1 MKKYALLSLLLIAT
15 NSLFAQK
22 WNVDKAH
29 AKVGFTV
36 THLMLSEVDGN
47 FKKFDATLTSA
58 KPDLSDAIFNLTID
72 PSSVDTDN
80 EQRDNDLKGDRFFDV
95 AKFPEIAF
103 KSSSVKLVQGNKY
116 KVAGNLTMHGVT
128 KPVELDLTLNG
139 IGKSMR
145 TQKPIAG
152 FKVTGLI
159 NRTDFGVGSAPA
171 AMISEEIQIKAN
183 GEFNQE

>member
-1 MKKYALLSLLLIAT
+1 MKKYTLLFLLLVGST
-15 NSLFAQK
+15 SLFGQK

-36 THLMLSEVDGN
+36 THLMLSEVEGN
-47 FKKFDATLTSA
+47 FKKFDATLISA

-72 PSSVDTDN
+72 PASVDTDN

-95 AKFPEIAF
+95 NKFPEIAF

-116 KVAGNLTMHGVT
+116 KVAGNLTMKGVT

-139 IGKSMR
+139 FGKNMR